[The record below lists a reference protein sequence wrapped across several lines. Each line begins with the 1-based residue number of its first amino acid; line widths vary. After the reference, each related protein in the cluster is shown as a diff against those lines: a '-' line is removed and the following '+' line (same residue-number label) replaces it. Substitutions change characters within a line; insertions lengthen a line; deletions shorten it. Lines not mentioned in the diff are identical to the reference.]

1 MPQVLCPCLCTPSSR
16 VFITDDRY
24 WEQAHIFGPG
34 DVSEKGRDHGRRG
47 LDLTGRDPLMADL
60 LQTARLFEVGT
71 RLQTASSNLM
81 SIAEGNQPDAGAL
94 KWAGEFL
101 SQVDWTSGI
110 GSQAG
115 VDGALTAAAAN
126 TRPKFFAAL
135 LRIQGDFQR
144 AGIDSDERVYG
155 FLKDV
160 YTCLESGGTKKS
172 TLRSEH
178 LRLAGELLHVLSRS
192 IMVDLSNNGL
202 PRREPIFS
210 IGE

>member
-1 MPQVLCPCLCTPSSR
+1 
-16 VFITDDRY
+16 
-24 WEQAHIFGPG
+24 
-34 DVSEKGRDHGRRG
+34 
-47 LDLTGRDPLMADL
+47 MADL

-81 SIAEGNQPDAGAL
+81 SIAEGNPPDASAL
-94 KWAGEFL
+94 KWAGGFL

-115 VDGALTAAAAN
+115 VDGALTVAAAS